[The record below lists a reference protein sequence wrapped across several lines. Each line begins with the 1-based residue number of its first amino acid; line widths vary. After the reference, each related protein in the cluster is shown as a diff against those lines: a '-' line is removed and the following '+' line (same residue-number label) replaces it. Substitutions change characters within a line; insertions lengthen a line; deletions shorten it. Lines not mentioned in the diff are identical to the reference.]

1 MTRFILALLLMLVS
15 VAARGAEI
23 MLRET
28 AVLRGSIVRLGDVA
42 EIVSTDADQVAELA
56 AIPLLPAP
64 APGTQA
70 FLSISQV
77 RDLLTANAV
86 NVGLVQIHG
95 AATVAISAA
104 AVNSPKPIVSGDIAT
119 VRPERSDVSQQV
131 AAAIVQYLK
140 EQTGHEL
147 WEVTINVDA
156 KLHDLCWK
164 SGPQLTIGGGQA
176 PWTGRQSFDVA
187 GVSGNAAVRTYANV
201 VRVEMVV
208 VAVRPIAAGD
218 FVRATD
224 VALRPHI
231 GQMSDKIATS
241 LEQVVGKETR
251 QAIRVDGLLYTNQ
264 VRSPLLVRKGE
275 RVTVRARAGSVVVR
289 TYGTVQQDGGL
300 GELVQVQALEGR
312 ERYAA
317 RVSGLRELEVF
328 AAGASADEVA
338 GMAK

>member
-1 MTRFILALLLMLVS
+1 MARTVLTLLLMLVS

-23 MLRET
+23 MLRES
-28 AVLRGSIVRLGDVA
+28 AVLSGSIVRLGDVA
-42 EIVSTDADQVAELA
+42 EIVSTDADEVTALKL
-56 AIPLLPAP
+56 IPLLPSP
-64 APGTQA
+64 APGTQT
-70 FLSISQV
+70 FLSISQL
-77 RDLLTANAV
+77 RDLLAANAV

-95 AATVAISAA
+95 ATAVAISTLSID
-104 AVNSPKPIVSGDIAT
+104 SPKSIGGEIAS
-119 VRPERSDVSQQV
+119 VRPERKDVSQQV
-131 AAAIVQYLK
+131 AASIVRYLK

-147 WEVTINVDA
+147 WEVSVNVDA

-187 GVSGNAAVRTYANV
+187 GISDVAPVKVYGNV

-231 GQMSDKIATS
+231 GQMSDQIAIS
-241 LEQVVGKETR
+241 LDQVVGKESR
-251 QAIRVDGLLYTNQ
+251 QAIRTDSLLYLNQ

-289 TYGTVQQDGGL
+289 TYGTVQQDGSL
-300 GELVQVQALEGR
+300 GELVQVQAIEGR

-328 AAGASADEVA
+328 AAGASADDVA
-338 GMAK
+338 AAAR